1 MRAHTHTTLK
11 AKDVRRQYMYI
22 FNDLMKKRKKS
33 QCNIIVHAE
42 SFLSLDFLFLSLR
55 LTKEKRRRRR
65 EKERSTRISYH
76 SIVIENCT
84 CNLRFSIDSRKG

>member
-1 MRAHTHTTLK
+1 MRAHTHTHTTTLK

-42 SFLSLDFLFLSLR
+42 SFLSLDFLSFFSSLSLSSINQ
-55 LTKEKRRRRR
+55 R
-65 EKERSTRISYH
+65 EKMKKKKRKIN
-76 SIVIENCT
+76 ENKLSF
-84 CNLRFSIDSRKG
+84 NRHRKLYL